1 MRCRLSEGSVFLGV
15 GGLQEKCFNAL
26 LPSRTALLT
35 QHFFLGLDCLGER
48 GSQKKLKKYT
58 SVGKRNGEWASH
70 GVIKNIA
77 RPGGYTKQVSVLM
90 MCVRKCDA
98 ARSEDTK
105 TPTARV
111 RAQKMLVLGT
121 SFFKRTLNVKLNP

>member
-1 MRCRLSEGSVFLGV
+1 MSLTRGERFFLGV

-58 SVGKRNGEWASH
+58 SVGKRNGKWASH
-70 GVIKNIA
+70 GVIKNIV

-90 MCVRKCDA
+90 MCVRMKCDA
-98 ARSEDTK
+98 ARSKSRTGSEAK
-105 TPTARV
+105 
-111 RAQKMLVLGT
+111 KMLVLGT
-121 SFFKRTLNVKLNP
+121 FFLKDFKCKT

>member
-1 MRCRLSEGSVFLGV
+1 MGV
-15 GGLQEKCFNAL
+15 GGLQEKRFNAL

-35 QHFFLGLDCLGER
+35 QHIFLGLDCLGER

-58 SVGKRNGEWASH
+58 SVGKRNGKWASH

-90 MCVRKCDA
+90 MCVRMKCDA
-98 ARSEDTK
+98 ARSKDTK
-105 TPTARV
+105 SRTARV
-111 RAQKMLVLGT
+111 RGKENV
-121 SFFKRTLNVKLNP
+121 SFGDFVFKGL